1 MHWHHNTITER
12 VASFLMSLS
21 EINVK
26 KKEKK
31 ESLAAKEIPST
42 VCAVGTDGD
51 KVPSGFLG

>member
-1 MHWHHNTITER
+1 MHWHHNRITER
-12 VASFLMSLS
+12 VESFLMSLS

-26 KKEKK
+26 KKE
-31 ESLAAKEIPST
+31 SLVAKEIPST